1 MSTRDDELKE
11 NLDLFEG
18 FEDSEFYEAF
28 EDEEA
33 LKKGKLSENEFQKN
47 KYIRK
52 TRENLSGGDA

>member
-1 MSTRDDELKE
+1 MNTRDDELKE

-33 LKKGKLSENEFQKN
+33 LKKGELSKNEFQKN

>member
-1 MSTRDDELKE
+1 MNTRDDELKE
-11 NLDLFEG
+11 NLNTFEA
-18 FEDSEFYEAF
+18 FEDNEFYEAF

-33 LKKGKLSENEFQKN
+33 LKKGELSKNEFQKN